1 MRVLPVVVVALAAV
15 AACGRS
21 KPPPPTPPVEAPV
34 SDAVE
39 LRYRP
44 AQLVQPLIQP
54 LIQEV
59 ELQLTDTRVGR
70 YVEAEARLSAAL
82 ELSLAG
88 EVLRTQW
95 TLQAIEPLELTGT
108 VAPDEHHKARGLM
121 LARGKGITVVDV
133 RGVVDPA
140 ATEADPINVA
150 RLAALDAKAPPA
162 GVLLLEVLSELLRLP
177 RLPAG
182 PLRPGEEAE
191 LEEESETVLVVEG
204 AELVLPTT
212 TVYRFTLRGIDE
224 QGGARVAELELGVA
238 SVAEPHDAAAEPS
251 ARLEIRT
258 QGRLALDLDAGLP
271 VSLDLTRS
279 ESFAVGEATGERTIT
294 LRSRFHTP

>member
-1 MRVLPVVVVALAAV
+1 MRVLLVVVAAV
-15 AACGRS
+15 MAACGPP
-21 KPPPPTPPVEAPV
+21 KPPPPKPPVEAPA

-44 AQLVQPLIQP
+44 ASLVQDL
-54 LIQEV
+54 
-59 ELQLTDTRVGR
+59 ELELTETRVGR
-70 YVEAEARLSAAL
+70 YVEAEAKLSAAL

-88 EVLRTQW
+88 DVLRTQW
-95 TLQAIEPLELTGT
+95 TLQELQPLELTGT
-108 VAPDEHHKARGLM
+108 VAPDEHHKARGLL
-121 LARGKGITVVDV
+121 LARGKGLALGDV
-133 RGVVDPA
+133 HGVVDTT
-140 ATEADPINVA
+140 ATEADAINMA
-150 RLAALDAKAPPA
+150 RLAALDPKAPPA
-162 GVLLLEVLSELLRLP
+162 GVLLLEVLAELLPLP
-177 RLPAG
+177 RLPAA

-191 LEEESETVLVVEG
+191 LEEESETVLVVAG

-224 QGGARVAELELGVA
+224 QDGARVAELELGIA

-258 QGRLALDLDAGLP
+258 QGTLELDLDAGVP

-279 ESFAVGEATGERTIT
+279 ESFAVGEATGERSIT
-294 LRSRFHTP
+294 LRSRFHAP